1 MPQERT
7 RQNSFFGGAA
17 ILAAGIALVK
27 VIGAI
32 FKIPIVRILGEASY
46 ADFSN
51 AYYIYSILL
60 TVSTAGLSVALS
72 KMVAASHAVE
82 QDGQVRKVF
91 RVSLTVFFVLG
102 FGSFLLMFFGN
113 GILADKM
120 HDSQAAAAIRYLAP
134 AVVCVS
140 LLSSFRGYAQGHS
153 YMVPSAVSQVI
164 EALGKLLIGLPLAYL
179 AVKAGKGEDL
189 CAAYAIL
196 GVTVGEALA
205 LVYMVLEYTRNRPM
219 GRPLTPATSSSGS
232 IFREL
237 MVIAIPIT
245 LTSSAVSVINLIDAS
260 VVQGQLQNALGMAE
274 EQSRTLFGAYSG
286 VQNIYNLPASFII
299 AVTASVIPNVSAAMA
314 QGRQKEAGR
323 VVKAAFHVT
332 ALLVFPMGVGMSVL
346 AEPIVRLLFKPKDP
360 VLSGSLLAILGVA
373 SIFVCMVSVSN
384 AVLQAYGY
392 QRLPIG
398 VMVAAG
404 GAMLLIDYN
413 LVAIPAINIYGSPI
427 GTLCCFTI
435 AAAVDFYL
443 IHRLVPHPPRL
454 FRLFFGPALATAV
467 MGVAAWGTY
476 RLAHLVLGNTLSVL
490 FAIVVAVAVYAFLVI
505 YLKLLS
511 RSELKLMP
519 KGDKIADLLRLP

>member
-1 MPQERT
+1 MGRERT

-17 ILAAGIALVK
+17 VLALAIGVVK
-27 VIGAI
+27 VIGLL
-32 FKIPIVRILGEASY
+32 FKIPIVRILGEAGY

-60 TVSTAGLSVALS
+60 TVSSGGLSVALS
-72 KMVAASHAVE
+72 KMVAASHAVGE
-82 QDGQVRKVF
+82 DGQVRRVF
-91 RVSLTVFFVLG
+91 RVSTAVFFTLG
-102 FGSFLLMFFGN
+102 FISFLLMFFGN
-113 GILADKM
+113 SFLAERM

-134 AVVCVS
+134 AVLCFS
-140 LLSSFRGYAQGHS
+140 LLSAFRGYAQGHS

-164 EALGKLLIGLPLAYL
+164 EALGKLLIGLPLAYW
-179 AVKAGKGEDL
+179 AVQAGKEDGT

-196 GVTVGEALA
+196 GVTVGEILA
-205 LVYMVLEYTRNRPM
+205 LVYMGLEYARNRPR
-219 GRPLTPATSSSGS
+219 GRSLVPANTSVGN
-232 IFREL
+232 IFKEL

-260 VVQGQLQNALGMAE
+260 VVQGRLQNALGMAE

-286 VQNIYNLPASFII
+286 VQNIYNVPSAFII
-299 AVTASVIPNVSAAMA
+299 AMTASIIPHVSAAMA
-314 QGRQKEAGR
+314 QRREKEAGR

-346 AEPIVRLLFKPKDP
+346 AEPIARMIFKPSNPALSGRLLM
-360 VLSGSLLAILGVA
+360 ILGIA
-373 SIFVCMVSVSN
+373 SIFVCMVQVSN

-404 GAMLLIDYN
+404 SAMLLIDYN
-413 LVAIPAINIYGSPI
+413 LVAIPAINIFGSPI
-427 GTLCCFTI
+427 GTLCCFAI
-435 AAAVDFYL
+435 ATGVDFYL
-443 IHRLVPHPPRL
+443 IRRLVPRPPRF
-454 FRLFFGPALATAV
+454 FRLFFGPALATAL
-467 MGVAAWGTY
+467 MGVAAWGSY
-476 RLAHLVLGNTLSVL
+476 KLARLALDNTLSVL
-490 FAIVVAVAVYAFLVI
+490 IAIVVAVAVYAFLVI

-519 KGDKIADLLRLP
+519 KGDKIADLLKLP

>member
-1 MPQERT
+1 MSREQT

-17 ILAAGIALVK
+17 ILAVGIALVK

-113 GILADKM
+113 VFLADRM
-120 HDSQAAAAIRYLAP
+120 NDTQAAAAIRYLAP

-179 AVKAGKGEDL
+179 AVEAGKGEDL

-205 LVYMVLEYTRNRPM
+205 LVYMVLEYLRNRPT
-219 GRPLTPATSSSGS
+219 GRPLMPAMSSSGS
-232 IFREL
+232 ILREL

-245 LTSSAVSVINLIDAS
+245 LTSSAVSVINTIDAS

-346 AEPIVRLLFKPKDP
+346 AEPIVRLLFKPQGPGPVRRTAGDP
-360 VLSGSLLAILGVA
+360 GHCVHLCVHGVGVQRGAPGLWLPAPAHWRDGGGGERYAPHRLQSG
-373 SIFVCMVSVSN
+373 
-384 AVLQAYGY
+384 
-392 QRLPIG
+392 
-398 VMVAAG
+398 G
-404 GAMLLIDYN
+404 GAL
-413 LVAIPAINIYGSPI
+413 
-427 GTLCCFTI
+427 
-435 AAAVDFYL
+435 
-443 IHRLVPHPPRL
+443 HQH
-454 FRLFFGPALATAV
+454 
-467 MGVAAWGTY
+467 
-476 RLAHLVLGNTLSVL
+476 
-490 FAIVVAVAVYAFLVI
+490 
-505 YLKLLS
+505 
-511 RSELKLMP
+511 
-519 KGDKIADLLRLP
+519 LRLPHWHPLLLHHCRGGGLFPHPSADPEPTPVL

>member
-1 MPQERT
+1 MARERT

-72 KMVAASHAVE
+72 KMVAASHAVG

-91 RVSLTVFFVLG
+91 RVSLTVFFTLG
-102 FGSFLLMFFGN
+102 LGSFLLMFFGN
-113 GILADKM
+113 HLLAGWM
-120 HDSQAAAAIRYLAP
+120 NDSQAAAAIRYLAP

-153 YMVPSAVSQVI
+153 YMVPSATSQVI
-164 EALGKLLIGLPLAYL
+164 EALGKLLIGLPLAYW

-205 LVYMVLEYTRNRPM
+205 LMYMVLEYIRHRPAGRLVNR
-219 GRPLTPATSSSGS
+219 ATSSSAG

-245 LTSSAVSVINLIDAS
+245 LTSSAVSVINLIDAK

-274 EQSRTLFGAYSG
+274 AQSRALFGAYSG
-286 VQNIYNLPASFII
+286 VQNIYNLPASFIVAI
-299 AVTASVIPNVSAAMA
+299 TASIIPNVSAAIA
-314 QGRQKEAGR
+314 REKHREAGR
-323 VVKAAFHVT
+323 VIKAAYHVT

-346 AEPIVRLLFKPKDP
+346 GKPIVQLLFKPRDP
-360 VLSGSLLAILGVA
+360 ALSGSLLSILGIA
-373 SIFVCMVSVSN
+373 SIFVCLVSVSN

-413 LVAIPAINIYGSPI
+413 LVAVPSIHIYGSPI
-427 GTLCCFTI
+427 GTLSCFAI
-435 AAAVDFYL
+435 AAGVDLYL
-443 IHRLVPHPPRL
+443 IHRLVPHPPRF
-454 FRLFFGPALATAV
+454 FRLFFGPALATAI
-467 MGVAAWGTY
+467 MGVAAWGSY
-476 RLAHLVLGNTLSVL
+476 KLVSLVAGNTLSTL
-490 FAIVVAVAVYAFLVI
+490 IAILCAVAVYAFLAV

-511 RSELKLMP
+511 RSELQLMP
-519 KGDKIADLLRLP
+519 KGDRIADLLKLP

>member
-1 MPQERT
+1 MARE

-27 VIGAI
+27 VIGAL

-72 KMVAASHAVE
+72 KMVATSHAVE
-82 QDGQVRKVF
+82 RDGQVRKIF
-91 RVSLTVFFVLG
+91 RVSLTVFFALG

-113 GILADKM
+113 NFLAARM

-134 AVVCVS
+134 AVMCVS
-140 LLSSFRGYAQGHS
+140 LLSSFRGYFQGHS
-153 YMVPSAVSQVI
+153 YMVPSATSQVI
-164 EALGKLLIGLPLAYL
+164 EALGKLLIGLPLAYW
-179 AVKAGKGEDL
+179 AVRAAKGEDL

-196 GVTVGEALA
+196 GVTMGEVLA
-205 LVYMVLEYTRNRPM
+205 LLYMAVEYARNRPK
-219 GRPLTPATSSSGS
+219 GRPLTPATSSAGS
-232 IFREL
+232 IFKEL

-245 LTSSAVSVINLIDAS
+245 LTSSAVSIINLIDAS

-274 EQSRTLFGAYSG
+274 GQSRRLFGAYSG

-299 AVTASVIPNVSAAMA
+299 AVTASVIPNVSAAIA
-314 QGRQKEAGR
+314 RERHREAGR

-346 AEPIVRLLFKPKDP
+346 AEPIVRLIFDP
-360 VLSGSLLAILGVA
+360 SDPALSGRLLAILGIA
-373 SIFVCMVSVSN
+373 SICVCMVQVCNS
-384 AVLQAYGY
+384 VLQAYGY
-392 QRLPIG
+392 QHLPIG

-404 GAMLLIDYN
+404 GAMLVIDYN
-413 LVAIPAINIYGSPI
+413 LVAIPSVNIYGSPI
-427 GTLCCFTI
+427 GTLCCFAI
-435 AAAVDFYL
+435 AAGVDFYL

-454 FRLFFGPALATAV
+454 FRLFFGPALASAV
-467 MGVAAWGTY
+467 MGLAAWGSY
-476 RLAHLVLGNTLSVL
+476 RLLDLVAGNTASVF
-490 FAIVVAVAVYAFLVI
+490 FAILVAVAVYGFLVV

-511 RSELKLMP
+511 RNELQLMP